1 MKLYLGGWVA
11 FLHFHIEPM
20 FLSASPG
27 ACKSENKKKT
37 NPHTQQVGGVAWHF
51 PGPGP
56 EGEHAGLCAVSNLQ
70 IQPFV
75 EEPYST
81 WESQLCS
88 EQLF

>member
-1 MKLYLGGWVA
+1 MA
-11 FLHFHIEPM
+11 FLRFHIEPL

-27 ACKSENKKKT
+27 ACKSGGKKKKKK
-37 NPHTQQVGGVAWHF
+37 PHTQQVGGVAWHF
-51 PGPGP
+51 PEPGP

-70 IQPFV
+70 IQPFG

-81 WESQLCS
+81 WESRLCC

>member
-1 MKLYLGGWVA
+1 MKLYLEAMA
-11 FLHFHIEPM
+11 FLHFHIEPDVPQC
-20 FLSASPG
+20 FSWCLQTQ
-27 ACKSENKKKT
+27 KIKKKT

>member
-1 MKLYLGGWVA
+1 MV
-11 FLHFHIEPM
+11 FLRFHIEPL

-27 ACKSENKKKT
+27 ACKSGKKKT
-37 NPHTQQVGGVAWHF
+37 NPHTQVGGVAWHF

-56 EGEHAGLCAVSNLQ
+56 EGEHAGLCAVSSLQ
-70 IQPFV
+70 IQPFG

-81 WESQLCS
+81 WKSRLCC